1 MKEFNLPIG
10 TLQFSD
16 DECKEGTIEI
26 ITSDYLDKKMKIII
40 NRLPELLSIS
50 NKEKSLIAIADCHPK
65 RPSVPCSAVSV

>member
-10 TLQFSD
+10 TLQFSE

-26 ITSDYLDKKMKIII
+26 ITLDYLDKKLEFII

-50 NKEKSLIAIADCHPK
+50 NKEKSLIAKVFRKNTCI
-65 RPSVPCSAVSV
+65 RFSITWQ